1 MKSIDQAQRLRVFFE
16 SPQLLLL
23 AVPALLIV
31 ILAYRL
37 MRKDEEA
44 RAVERPA
51 TVLKVI
57 EAVLL
62 VMIIAGLSV
71 VTYSLESTTVILA
84 DRSASMAGVQAQ
96 MDACIE
102 EIIETA
108 DKGETVRVLNFA
120 GGSAWQG
127 DAAQPDA
134 QATDIAAA
142 IDAACDAFP
151 EDAGRRILLLS
162 DGVSTDG
169 DPHGAAQRA
178 GEAGVRLDAMHLS
191 AAKEKETELTQFI
204 LPADAAEGQKIT
216 AQAIVLSGGEAAG
229 TLRIWDGDALVYEQ
243 EATVQPGENAFAC
256 PLTAGETGEH
266 TYRAEFD
273 CAEDTLAQNDSRF
286 ACMRVSSGAKILLV
300 DGTGQEAAKLAALLK
315 DGGNSVDTVACA
327 DMPQTVA
334 ALCEYGLIVLMNA
347 DAKDLPEGSA
357 QRLEEYV
364 SQYGRSVLTTGGEN
378 TYIYG
383 GMKDTPFETFLPV
396 KMSVEEKE
404 SVNPVALMLV
414 IDTTDSM
421 TRGASGTPIE
431 MARRGA
437 IKCVDGLNSNDY
449 AGVIT
454 FSDDAQVLVEMT
466 SMGDKAGVMDAING
480 IETASPDKLTKF
492 AGALRLACEELK
504 AFDKLERKHVIF
516 ITDGSPAD
524 TSEGFDKIVKEMRA
538 NGITMSSIVVG
549 RLLNVVKLLEELST
563 IGGGRCYFVEGAD
576 DLPDVMSTDTVLSQ
590 VEYTIDDPVMPQIGD
605 AVFEIADE
613 SAVTQLYGY
622 IRTSAKGSASV
633 ALSTPE
639 GRPLFAQWH
648 YGAGKAAS
656 FMSDLSGD
664 WSRTWFNA
672 EGGRQMIAAMIAGL
686 LPDTIR
692 QAGVDI
698 RLNAGGARGELSVGG
713 DAGAAVTI
721 AAEITPPEGEAFSA
735 KLEKTQDGRF
745 AAEIPLFGAGRY
757 ESELTW
763 LDAQGNA
770 LDTRTAAFAYS
781 WSGEYE
787 VIARPDGGVML
798 MELTSAAG
806 GALVSGVQEWREIEI
821 PATPVQHDAAL
832 PLAIAVMACLL
843 ADIVIRRTKL
853 VRIKDQKKKE

>member
-1 MKSIDQAQRLRVFFE
+1 MFFE
-16 SPQLLLL
+16 TPQLLLL
-23 AVPALLIV
+23 VIPALVIV

-44 RAVERPA
+44 RAAERPA
-51 TVLKVI
+51 AVLKAI
-57 EAVLL
+57 EAALL
-62 VMIIAGLSV
+62 VMVVAGLSV
-71 VTYSLESTTVILA
+71 VTYSTDMTTVILA
-84 DRSASMAGVQAQ
+84 DRSASMAGVRTE
-96 MDACIE
+96 MDARIE
-102 EIIETA
+102 EITGSA
-108 DKGETVRVLNFA
+108 DKNETVRVLDFA
-120 GGSAWQG
+120 GGSAWQTEG
-127 DAAQPDA
+127 ETPSAG
-134 QATDIAAA
+134 ATDIAAA
-142 IDAACDAFP
+142 IDAACAVFP
-151 EDAGRRILLLS
+151 EDAGKRILLLS
-162 DGVSTDG
+162 DGASTDG
-169 DPHGAAQRA
+169 APIEAAQRA
-178 GEAGVRLDAMHLS
+178 RDMGVRLDAIHLS
-191 AAKEKETELTQFI
+191 AAIEKETELTQLI
-204 LPADAAEGQKIT
+204 LPGDAAQGQKIT
-216 AQAIVLSGGEAAG
+216 AQVTVLASCEAAG
-229 TLRIWDGDALVYEQ
+229 MLRIWDGSVLAYEQ
-243 EATVQPGENAFAC
+243 EAAVTPGENAFSC
-256 PLTAGETGEH
+256 PMTAGETGEH
-266 TYRAEFD
+266 TYRAEYI
-273 CAEDTLAQNDSRF
+273 CAEDTLKENNSRL
-286 ACMRVSSGAKILLV
+286 ALMRVSSGAKILLV
-300 DGTGQEAAKLAALLK
+300 DGTGQEAGKLAALLA
-315 DGGNSVDTVACA
+315 DGGNSVDTVACG

-334 ALCEYGLIVLMNA
+334 ALCEYGLVVLMNV

-364 SQYGRSVLTTGGEN
+364 SVYGRSVLTTGGAN

-414 IDTTDSM
+414 MDTTDSM

-437 IKCVDGLNSNDY
+437 IKCIDGLNSNDY

-454 FSDDAQVLVEMT
+454 FSDEAQVLVEMT
-466 SMGDKAGVMDAING
+466 SMGEKSGVMDAING
-480 IETASPDKLTKF
+480 ITTATPDKLTKF

-504 AFDKLERKHVIF
+504 AFDQLERKHVIF

-590 VEYTIDDPVMPQIGD
+590 VEYTIDDPVMPKTRD
-605 AVFEIADE
+605 TVFEIADE
-613 SAVTQLYGY
+613 SAITQLYGY

-633 ALSTPE
+633 AFSTPE
-639 GRPLFAQWH
+639 GRPLYALWH

-698 RLNAGGARGELSVGG
+698 RLDAGGARGELSVGG
-713 DAGAAVTI
+713 DAGASVSISAR
-721 AAEITPPEGEAFSA
+721 ITPPEGESYDAR
-735 KLEKTQDGRF
+735 LEKTQDGRF
-745 AAEIPLFGAGRY
+745 AAEIPLSGEGRY
-757 ESELTW
+757 EAELTW
-763 LDAQGNA
+763 LDAKGDS
-770 LDTRTAAFAYS
+770 LDTRTASFAHS
-781 WSGEYE
+781 WPGEYE
-787 VIARPDGGVML
+787 MIARQDGSIAL
-798 MELTSAAG
+798 MEMASAAD
-806 GALVSGVQEWREIEI
+806 GALVSSVQEWREIEI
-821 PATPVQHDAAL
+821 PATPVEHDAAL
-832 PLAIAVMACLL
+832 PLAIAVMLL
-843 ADIVIRRTKL
+843 LMTDIVMRRTKL
-853 VRIKDQKKKE
+853 SRIREWMKKK

>member
-1 MKSIDQAQRLRVFFE
+1 MRSIDERIRVFFE
-16 SPQLLLL
+16 TPQLLLL
-23 AVPALLIV
+23 AIPALLIV

-37 MRKDEEA
+37 MRKDAES
-44 RAVERPA
+44 RAAEKPA
-51 TVLKVI
+51 AVLKAV

-62 VMIIAGLSV
+62 VLIISGLSV
-71 VTYSLESTTVILA
+71 VTYSTEITTVILA
-84 DRSASMAGVQAQ
+84 DRSASMAAVQDQ
-96 MDACIE
+96 LDARIE
-102 EIIETA
+102 EIIAGA
-108 DKGETVRVLNFA
+108 DRNETVRVMNFA
-120 GGSAWQG
+120 DGSAWQG
-127 DAAQPDA
+127 DAEQPA
-134 QATDIAAA
+134 SGATDIAEA
-142 IDAACDAFP
+142 IDAACAAFP
-151 EDAGRRILLLS
+151 EDAGRRIMLLS
-162 DGVSTDG
+162 DGAFTDG
-169 DPHGAAQRA
+169 DPHAAAQRA
-178 GEAGVRLDAMHLS
+178 REMGVRLDALLLS
-191 AAKEKETELTQFI
+191 AAIEKETELTQFT
-204 LPADAAEGQKIT
+204 LPSDAAQGQKIT
-216 AQAIVLSGGEAAG
+216 AQATVLSTDEAAG
-229 TLRIWDGDALVYEQ
+229 TLRIWDGDELVYEQ
-243 EATVQPGENAFAC
+243 EVVVSAGENTFAC

-266 TYRAEFD
+266 TCRAEFA
-273 CAEDTLAQNDSRF
+273 CAEDTLGENNSRF
-286 ACMRVSSGAKILLV
+286 ACMRVSSGARILLV
-300 DGTGQEAAKLAALLK
+300 DGTGQEAEKLAALLK
-315 DGGNSVDTVACA
+315 DGGNSVDTVACG
-327 DMPQTVA
+327 DMPQTMA
-334 ALCEYGLIVLMNA
+334 ALCEYGLIVLMNV

-364 SQYGRSVLTTGGEN
+364 SQYGRSVLTTGGRN

-421 TRGASGTPIE
+421 TRASSGVPIE

-454 FSDDAQVLVEMT
+454 FSDEAQVLVEMT
-466 SMGDKAGVMDAING
+466 SMGDKGGVVDAING

-524 TSEGFDKIVKEMRA
+524 TGEGFDKIVKEMRA

-549 RLLNVVKLLEELST
+549 RLLNVVKLLEELSA

-590 VEYTIDDPVMPQIGD
+590 VEYTIADPVMPQIGD
-605 AVFEIADE
+605 PVFEIADE

-622 IRTSAKGSASV
+622 IRASAKGSASV

-672 EGGRQMIAAMIAGL
+672 EGGRQVIASMIEGL

-698 RLNAGGARGELSVGG
+698 RLNAGGARGELSIGG
-713 DAGAAVTI
+713 DAGAAVCI
-721 AAEITPPEGEAFSA
+721 DAQIVSPEGEVCSA
-735 KLEKTQDGRF
+735 QLEKTQDGRF

-770 LDTRTAAFAYS
+770 LDTRTAAFAHS

-787 VIARPDGGVML
+787 RIARPDGGVAL

-806 GALVSGVQEWREIEI
+806 GALVNSVQEWQDIKI
-821 PATPVQHDAAL
+821 PAAPVEHDAAL
-832 PLAIAVMACLL
+832 PLAIVVMLCLL
-843 ADIVIRRTKL
+843 ADIVMRRTKVTSIRDL
-853 VRIKDQKKKE
+853 MKKR

>member
-1 MKSIDQAQRLRVFFE
+1 MFFE
-16 SPQLLLL
+16 TPQLLLL
-23 AVPALLIV
+23 AIPALLIV

-44 RAVERPA
+44 RAAERPA
-51 TVLKVI
+51 TVLKAI

-62 VMIIAGLSV
+62 VLIIAGLSV
-71 VTYSLESTTVILA
+71 VTYSTEMTTVILA
-84 DRSASMAGVQAQ
+84 DRSASMAGVQEQ
-96 MDACIE
+96 MDARIE
-102 EIIETA
+102 EIIAGAGEN
-108 DKGETVRVLNFA
+108 ETVRVLDFA
-120 GGSAWQG
+120 AGSAW
-127 DAAQPDA
+127 AADGA
-134 QATDIAAA
+134 QIGLEATDVAAA
-142 IDAACDAFP
+142 IDAACADLP
-151 EDAGRRILLLS
+151 EDAGKRLVLLS

-169 DPHGAAQRA
+169 DPHAAAQRA
-178 GEAGVRLDAMHLS
+178 REMGVRLDAMLLS
-191 AAKEKETELTQFI
+191 TAIEKETELTQFI
-204 LPADAAEGQKIT
+204 LPSDAAQGQKIT
-216 AQAIVLSGGEAAG
+216 AQAVVLSSGEAMG
-229 TLRIWDGDALVYEQ
+229 TLRIWDGDELIYTQ
-243 EATVQPGENAFAC
+243 EAAVSPGENAIAC
-256 PLTAGETGEH
+256 SLTAGDTGEH

-273 CAEDTLAQNDSRF
+273 CAEDTLVQNNSRF

-300 DGTGQEAAKLAALLK
+300 DGTGQETAKLAALLK
-315 DGGNSVDTVACA
+315 DGGNSVDTVACG
-327 DMPQTVA
+327 DMPQTMA
-334 ALCEYGLIVLMNA
+334 ALCEYGLIVLMNV

-364 SQYGRSVLTTGGEN
+364 SQYGRSVLTTGGKN

-383 GMKDTPFETFLPV
+383 GMKETPFETFLPV

-421 TRGASGTPIE
+421 TRASSGVPIE

-437 IKCVDGLNSNDY
+437 IKCIDGLNSNDY

-454 FSDDAQVLVEMT
+454 FSDEAQVLVEMT
-466 SMGDKAGVMDAING
+466 SMGDKGGVMDAIND
-480 IETASPDKLTKF
+480 ITTASPDRLTKF

-524 TSEGFDKIVKEMRA
+524 TSEGFDRIVKEMRA

-549 RLLNVVKLLEELST
+549 RLLNVVKLLEELSA

-590 VEYTIDDPVMPQIGD
+590 VEYTITDPVMPQIGE
-605 AVFEIADE
+605 AVFEIEDE

-622 IRTSAKGSASV
+622 IRASAKGSASV

-721 AAEITPPEGEAFSA
+721 DARITPPEGDVYSA
-735 KLEKTQDGRF
+735 QLEKTQDGRF
-745 AAEIPLFGAGRY
+745 AAEIPLFGEGRY
-757 ESELTW
+757 EAELTW
-763 LDAQGNA
+763 LDAQGSA
-770 LDTRTAAFAYS
+770 LDTRTAAFARS
-781 WSGEYE
+781 WSKEYE
-787 VIARPDGGVML
+787 VIARPDGGVAL

-806 GALVSGVQEWREIEI
+806 GALVSSVPEWREIEI
-821 PATPVQHDAAL
+821 PAAPVEHDAAL
-832 PLAIAVMACLL
+832 PLTIIVMLCLL
-843 ADIVIRRTKL
+843 ADIVMRRTKVTSVKEL
-853 VRIKDQKKKE
+853 MKKK

>member
-1 MKSIDQAQRLRVFFE
+1 MKSIDNHLRVFFE
-16 SPQLLLL
+16 TPQLLLL
-23 AVPALLIV
+23 VIPALLIV
-31 ILAYRL
+31 ILAYRI

-44 RAVERPA
+44 RAAERPA
-51 TVLKVI
+51 AVLKAI
-57 EAVLL
+57 EAALL
-62 VMIIAGLSV
+62 VLIIAGLSV
-71 VTYSLESTTVILA
+71 VTYSQKTTTVILA
-84 DRSASMAGVQAQ
+84 DRSASMAGVQDQ
-96 MDACIE
+96 MDARIE
-102 EIIETA
+102 EIT
-108 DKGETVRVLNFA
+108 KGAGEYETVRVLDFA
-120 GGSAWQG
+120 DGFAWQTEDKTPNAG
-127 DAAQPDA
+127 
-134 QATDIAAA
+134 ATDIAAA
-142 IDAACDAFP
+142 IDAACAALP
-151 EDAGRRILLLS
+151 EDAGKRIMLLS
-162 DGVSTDG
+162 DGASTDG
-169 DPHGAAQRA
+169 DPAAAAERA
-178 GEAGVRLDAMHLS
+178 REMGVRLDAMHLS
-191 AAKEKETELTQFI
+191 AAMEEETELTAFI
-204 LPADAAEGQKIT
+204 LPADAAQGQKIT
-216 AQAIVLSGGEAAG
+216 AQATVLSGTAAAG
-229 TLRIWDGDALVYEQ
+229 TLRIWDGDALIYEL
-243 EATVQPGENAFAC
+243 ETEIQPGENVFSC
-256 PLTAGETGEH
+256 PMTAGETGEH
-266 TYRAEFD
+266 TYRAGFA
-273 CAEDTLAQNDSRF
+273 CAADTLAENNSRF

-300 DGTGQEAAKLAALLK
+300 DGTGQEAAKLAGLLK

-327 DMPQTVA
+327 DMPQTIA

-364 SQYGRSVLTTGGEN
+364 SEYGRSVLTTGGTN

-396 KMSVEEKE
+396 RMSVEEKE

-421 TRGASGTPIE
+421 TRASSGVPIE

-454 FSDDAQVLVEMT
+454 FSDEAQVLVEMT
-466 SMGDKAGVMDAING
+466 SMGDKDGVIEAING

-504 AFDKLERKHVIF
+504 SFDKLERKHVIF

-590 VEYTIDDPVMPQIGD
+590 VEYTIDDPVMPQIKEP
-605 AVFEIADE
+605 VFEIADE

-633 ALSTPE
+633 ALSTQE

-672 EGGRQMIAAMIAGL
+672 ESGRQMIAVMIAGL

-698 RLNAGGARGELSVGG
+698 RLEAGGAQGVLSVGG
-713 DAGAAVTI
+713 DAGAAMTI
-721 AAEITPPEGEAFSA
+721 AAQIVPPEGEAFTA
-735 KLEKTQDGRF
+735 QLKKTEDGRF
-745 AAEIPLFGAGRY
+745 AAEIPLAGAGRY
-757 ESELTW
+757 EAELTW
-763 LDAQGNA
+763 LDAKGNE
-770 LDTRTAAFAYS
+770 LDTRNAAFAHS

-787 VIARPDGGVML
+787 MIARQDGSVAL
-798 MELTSAAG
+798 MELASATG
-806 GALVSGVQEWREIEI
+806 GALVSSVQEWREIEI
-821 PATPVQHDAAL
+821 PATPVTHDAAL
-832 PLAIAVMACLL
+832 PLAVIVMLCLL